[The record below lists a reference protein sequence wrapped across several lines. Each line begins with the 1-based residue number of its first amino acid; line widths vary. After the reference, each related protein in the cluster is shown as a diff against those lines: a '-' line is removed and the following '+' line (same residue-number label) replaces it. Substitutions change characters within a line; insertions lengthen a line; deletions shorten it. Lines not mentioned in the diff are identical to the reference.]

1 MLALPP
7 GAKLYFYTG
16 IADMRKGYNG
26 LSGLVR
32 GELERD
38 PTDGSIYCFVNKRRD
53 QLVSGSPR
61 PHLLDKLL
69 CFEPDGYAVYYKVL
83 AQGTLEIPKPE
94 AGGTHATITA
104 QTLQLILGGI
114 KLEHV
119 RRRKRY
125 QKAA

>member
-32 GELERD
+32 AQLERD

-53 QLVSGSPR
+53 R
-61 PHLLDKLL
+61 IKLL
-69 CFEPDGYAVYYKVL
+69 CFEPDGYTVYYKVL
-83 AQGTLEIPKPE
+83 AQGTLELPTPD
-94 AGGTHATITA
+94 AGGRHATITA

-114 KLEHV
+114 KLTHV
-119 RRRKRY
+119 KRRKRY
-125 QKAA
+125 RRAA